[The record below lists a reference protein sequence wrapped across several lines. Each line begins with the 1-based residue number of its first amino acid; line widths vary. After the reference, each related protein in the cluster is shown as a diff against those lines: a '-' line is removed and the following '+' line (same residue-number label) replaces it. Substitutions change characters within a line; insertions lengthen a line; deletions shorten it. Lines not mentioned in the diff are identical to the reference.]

1 MRKPEPVVLIMA
13 AGTGGHV
20 FPALACA
27 EEFRSRGYR
36 VHWLG
41 AGRGIE
47 CRVVPQ
53 AGFTLHNI
61 SATGLR
67 GKGALQLI
75 KAPLQLL
82 GAFWQAWRLMRSI
95 RPVCVLG
102 MGGYVTGPG
111 GLAARLCGV
120 PLVIHEQN
128 AVAGTANRSL
138 ARFAARICQAFPGA
152 FADSNKLLTTGN
164 PVRTGLIIRALDKQQ
179 VSTPVRLLV
188 VGGSLG
194 AEPLN
199 RLLPEALAQV
209 DAQLRPDV
217 RHQCGEQ
224 HAQATR
230 QRYEAAGVEAQ
241 VAPFIEDMAEAYA
254 WADLVICRAGALTV
268 SELAV
273 MGRAA
278 FLVPLPHAIDDHQTK
293 NAEFLAQQGA
303 ALILAQHETTAS
315 QLAHHLTEVC
325 MNSHRLIDMAQQA
338 RALARPQATQQ
349 VVDACLEVA
358 RG

>member
-1 MRKPEPVVLIMA
+1 MAKTVLIMA

-20 FPALACA
+20 FPGLACA
-27 EEFRSRGYR
+27 EEFRSRGYQ

-47 CRVVPQ
+47 SRVVPA
-53 AGFTLHNI
+53 AGISLHNI
-61 SATGLR
+61 KATGLR
-67 GKGALQLI
+67 GKGVLRQVS
-75 KAPLQLL
+75 APLQLL
-82 GAFWQAWRLMRSI
+82 AALWQAWRLMRRL

-138 ARFAARICQAFPGA
+138 ARFAARICQAFPGT
-152 FADSNKLLTTGN
+152 FASSDKLRTTGN
-164 PVRTGLIIRALDKQQ
+164 PVRAELVARAQDKQQ
-179 VSTPVRLLV
+179 VASPVQLLV

-199 RLLPEALAQV
+199 RLLPQSLALLPAE
-209 DAQLRPDV
+209 LRPQV

-224 HAQATR
+224 HAGVTR
-230 QRYEAAGVEAQ
+230 QRYQEAGVEAEVQ
-241 VAPFIEDMAEAYA
+241 PFIDDMAAAYG

-268 SELAV
+268 SELAI
-273 MGRAA
+273 MGRAS
-278 FLVPLPHAIDDHQTK
+278 FLIPLPHAIDDHQSK
-293 NAEFLAQQGA
+293 NAEFLAQQQA
-303 ALILAQHETTAS
+303 ARVLPQGQLTAETLAEHLI
-315 QLAHHLTEVC
+315 EVF
-325 MNSHRLIDMAQQA
+325 MNSHRLIEMAQQA
-338 RALARPQATQQ
+338 RMLARPRAAQQ
-349 VVDACLEVA
+349 VADTCLEVA
-358 RG
+358 HG

>member
-1 MRKPEPVVLIMA
+1 MAKTILIMA

-20 FPALACA
+20 FPGLACA
-27 EEFRSRGYR
+27 EEFRSRGYE

-47 CRVVPQ
+47 CRVVPA
-53 AGFTLHNI
+53 AGIQLHNI

-67 GKGALQLI
+67 GKGVLRLVS
-75 KAPLQLL
+75 APLQLL
-82 GAFWQAWRLMRSI
+82 GALWQSWRLMRRL

-138 ARFAARICQAFPGA
+138 ARFAARVCQAFPGA
-152 FADSNKLLTTGN
+152 FADSDKLLTTGN
-164 PVRTGLIIRALDKQQ
+164 PVRAELVARVQDKQQ
-179 VSTPVRLLV
+179 TTTPPQLLV

-199 RLLPEALAQV
+199 RLLPQALALLPEE
-209 DAQLRPDV
+209 LRPLV

-224 HAQATR
+224 HAEVTR
-230 QRYEAAGVEAQ
+230 QRYAQAGVTADVQ
-241 VAPFIEDMAEAYA
+241 PFIEDMAGAYA

-278 FLVPLPHAIDDHQTK
+278 FLVPLPHAIDDHQSK
-293 NAEFLAQQGA
+293 NAEFLAQQQA
-303 ALILAQHETTAS
+303 ALVLPQGQLTAETLAE
-315 QLAHHLTEVC
+315 HLTEVF
-325 MNSHRLIDMAQQA
+325 MNSRRLIEMAQQA
-338 RALARPQATQQ
+338 RTLARPQAAQQ
-349 VVDACLEVA
+349 VADICLEVA
-358 RG
+358 HG

>member
-1 MRKPEPVVLIMA
+1 MQPKVLIMA

-27 EEFRSRGYR
+27 EEFTARGYQ

-47 CRVVPQ
+47 SRVVPA
-53 AGFTLHNI
+53 AGIELHNI

-67 GKGALQLI
+67 GKGVLQLV

-82 GAFWQAWRLMRSI
+82 TALWQSWRLVRRL

-111 GLAARLCGV
+111 GLAAKLCGV

-138 ARFAARICQAFPGA
+138 ARYAARVCQAFPGA

-164 PVRTGLIIRALDKQQ
+164 PVRAQLIAQVTDQQQ
-179 VSTPVRLLV
+179 VNQPVRLLV

-199 RLLPEALAQV
+199 KLVPAALAVV
-209 DAQLRPDV
+209 DVELRPEV

-224 HAQATR
+224 HAELTQ
-230 QRYEAAGVEAQ
+230 QRYVDAGVEAQ
-241 VAPFIEDMAEAYA
+241 VAPFIDDMAEAYA

-268 SELAV
+268 SELAI

-293 NAEFLAQQGA
+293 NAEFLAQQQA
-303 ALILAQHETTAS
+303 ALLLPQQQTSAEELAARM
-315 QLAHHLTEVC
+315 TEVL
-325 MNSHRLIDMAQQA
+325 MNSHRLIEMGANA
-338 RALARPQATQQ
+338 RALARPQAAQQ
-349 VVDACLEVA
+349 VVDACVEVA
-358 RG
+358 HG

>member
-1 MRKPEPVVLIMA
+1 M
-13 AGTGGHV
+13 

-27 EEFRSRGYR
+27 DELRARGYQ

-47 CRVVPQ
+47 CRVVPA
-53 AGFTLHNI
+53 AGIELHNI

-67 GKGALQLI
+67 GKGMARLLT
-75 KAPLQLL
+75 APWQLL
-82 GAFWQAWRLMRSI
+82 GALWQSWRLMRRL

-111 GLAARLCGV
+111 GLAARLCGI

-138 ARFAARICQAFPGA
+138 ARFAARICQAFPGV
-152 FADSNKLLTTGN
+152 FSSSGRLLTTGN
-164 PVRTGLIIRALDKQQ
+164 PVRAELVARVQDKQQ
-179 VSTPVRLLV
+179 VASPARLLV

-199 RLLPEALAQV
+199 KLLPAALALLP
-209 DAQLRPDV
+209 AELRPQV
-217 RHQCGEQ
+217 RHQSGEQ
-224 HAQATR
+224 HAEVTR
-230 QRYEAAGVEAQ
+230 ERYAEAGVAAD
-241 VAPFIEDMAEAYA
+241 VSPFVDDMAAAYV

-278 FLVPLPHAIDDHQTK
+278 FLIPLPHAIDDHQSK
-293 NAEFLAQQGA
+293 NAEFLAQHQA
-303 ALILAQHETTAS
+303 ALVLPQRQLTAKLLAER
-315 QLAHHLTEVC
+315 LTEVF
-325 MNSHRLIDMAQQA
+325 MNSQRLIEMAQEA
-338 RALARPQATQQ
+338 RKLARPDAAKQ

-358 RG
+358 RA

>member
-27 EEFRSRGYR
+27 EAFRNSGYR

-47 CRVVPQ
+47 CKVVPQ

-67 GKGALQLI
+67 GKGVQQLI
-75 KAPLQLL
+75 KAPVQLL
-82 GAFWQAWRLMRSI
+82 AALWQAWRLLRRL

-111 GLAARLCGV
+111 GMAARLCGV

-152 FADSNKLLTTGN
+152 FADSPRLLTTGN
-164 PVRTGLIIRALDKQQ
+164 PVRADLLIRALDKQQ
-179 VSTPVRLLV
+179 VGTPVRLLV

-199 RLLPEALAQV
+199 KLLPAALAQV
-209 DAQLRPDV
+209 DLQLRPDV

-224 HAQATR
+224 HAEVTR
-230 QRYEAAGVEAQ
+230 QRYAEAGVAAQ
-241 VAPFIEDMAEAYA
+241 VSPFIEDMAEAYA

-268 SELAV
+268 SELAI

-278 FLVPLPHAIDDHQTK
+278 FLVPLPHAIDDHQSK

-303 ALILAQHETTAS
+303 ALILSQHETCAS
-315 QLAHHLTEVC
+315 QLAQHLTEVC
-325 MNSHRLIDMAQQA
+325 MNSHRLIEMAQQA
-338 RALARPQATQQ
+338 RKVAKPHATQQ

>member
-1 MRKPEPVVLIMA
+1 MAKNILIMA

-27 EEFRSRGYR
+27 EEFRARGYQ

-47 CRVVPQ
+47 CRVVPA
-53 AGFTLHNI
+53 AGIELHNI
-61 SATGLR
+61 SASGLR
-67 GKGALQLI
+67 GKGVLQLLR
-75 KAPLQLL
+75 APLQLA
-82 GAFWQAWRLMRSI
+82 GALWQAWRLLRRI

-138 ARFAARICQAFPGA
+138 AHFAARICQAFPGT

-164 PVRTGLIIRALDKQQ
+164 PVRTELVMRAADKQQ
-179 VSTPVRLLV
+179 VACPVRLLV

-199 RLLPEALAQV
+199 RLLPAALALL
-209 DAQLRPDV
+209 APELRPEV
-217 RHQCGEQ
+217 RHQCGDQ
-224 HAQATR
+224 HAQVTR
-230 QRYEAAGVEAQ
+230 QRYAEAGVEAQ
-241 VAPFIEDMAEAYA
+241 VMPFIDDMAEAYA

-268 SELAV
+268 SELAI

-278 FLVPLPHAIDDHQTK
+278 FLVPLPHAIDDHQSK
-293 NAEFLAQQGA
+293 NAEFLAQQQA
-303 ALILAQHETTAS
+303 ARVLPQGQISPEVLAQ
-315 QLAHHLTEVC
+315 HLTEVF
-325 MNSHRLIDMAQQA
+325 MNSDRLIEMAQQA
-338 RALARPQATQQ
+338 RALARPQATVQ
-349 VVDACLEVA
+349 VVDACLGVA

>member
-1 MRKPEPVVLIMA
+1 M
-13 AGTGGHV
+13 

-27 EEFRSRGYR
+27 DELRARGYQ

-47 CRVVPQ
+47 CRVVPA
-53 AGFTLHNI
+53 AGIELHNI

-67 GKGALQLI
+67 GKGMARLLT
-75 KAPLQLL
+75 APWQLL
-82 GAFWQAWRLMRSI
+82 GALWQSWRLMRRL

-111 GLAARLCGV
+111 GLAARLCGI

-138 ARFAARICQAFPGA
+138 ARFAARICQAFPGV
-152 FADSNKLLTTGN
+152 FSSSGRLLTTGN
-164 PVRTGLIIRALDKQQ
+164 PVRAELVARVQDKQQ
-179 VSTPVRLLV
+179 VASPARLLV

-199 RLLPEALAQV
+199 KLLPAALALLP
-209 DAQLRPDV
+209 AELRPQV
-217 RHQCGEQ
+217 RHQSGEQ
-224 HAQATR
+224 HAEVTR
-230 QRYEAAGVEAQ
+230 ERYAEAGVAAD
-241 VAPFIEDMAEAYA
+241 VSPFVDDMAAAYV

-278 FLVPLPHAIDDHQTK
+278 FLIPLPHAIDDHQSK
-293 NAEFLAQQGA
+293 NAEFLAQHQA
-303 ALILAQHETTAS
+303 ALVLPQRQLTAELLAEQ
-315 QLAHHLTEVC
+315 LTEVF
-325 MNSHRLIDMAQQA
+325 MNSQRLIEMAQEA
-338 RALARPQATQQ
+338 RKLARPDAAKQ

-358 RG
+358 RA

>member
-1 MRKPEPVVLIMA
+1 MPKTILIMA

-20 FPALACA
+20 FTALACA
-27 EEFRSRGYR
+27 EELRSRGYQ

-47 CRVVPQ
+47 CRVVPA
-53 AGFTLHNI
+53 AGIELHNI
-61 SATGLR
+61 AATGLR
-67 GKGALQLI
+67 GKGMLQLI

-82 GAFWQAWRLMRSI
+82 GALWQSWRLMRRL
-95 RPVCVLG
+95 RPACVLG

-138 ARFAARICQAFPGA
+138 ARFAKRICQAFPGA
-152 FADSNKLLTTGN
+152 FADGDKVLTTGN
-164 PVRTGLIIRALDKQQ
+164 PVRAELVIRALDKQQ
-179 VSTPVRLLV
+179 VATPPRLLV

-199 RLLPEALAQV
+199 KLLPAALGLLPQE
-209 DAQLRPDV
+209 LRPEV

-224 HAQATR
+224 HAEITR
-230 QRYEAAGVEAQ
+230 QRYTGAGVEAQ
-241 VAPFIEDMAEAYA
+241 VAPFIDDMAEAYV
-254 WADLVICRAGALTV
+254 WADLVICRSGALTV

-273 MGRAA
+273 MGRAS
-278 FLVPLPHAIDDHQTK
+278 FLVPLPHAIDDHQSK
-293 NAEFLAQQGA
+293 NAGFLAQRGA
-303 ALILAQHETTAS
+303 ALILPQTDTSPEV
-315 QLAHHLTEVC
+315 LAEHLTEVF
-325 MNSHRLIDMAQQA
+325 MNSHRLIEMAQQA
-338 RALARPQATQQ
+338 RTLARPQAAQQ
-349 VVDACLEVA
+349 VVDICLEVA

>member
-1 MRKPEPVVLIMA
+1 MSDKILIMA

-27 EEFRSRGYR
+27 EEFRARGYE

-47 CRVVPQ
+47 ARVVPA
-53 AGFTLHNI
+53 AGIELHNI

-67 GKGALQLI
+67 GKGIGQLLR
-75 KAPLQLL
+75 APLQLL
-82 GAFWQAWRLMRSI
+82 GALWQSWRLLRRL

-111 GLAARLCGV
+111 GIAARLCGI

-128 AVAGTANRSL
+128 AVAGTANKAL
-138 ARFAARICQAFPGA
+138 ARHALRVCQAFPGA
-152 FADSNKLLTTGN
+152 FPASDKLLTTGN
-164 PVRTGLIIRALDKQQ
+164 PVRAGLLAAREE
-179 VSTPVRLLV
+179 VRSPSNPPRVLV

-199 RLLPEALAQV
+199 KLLPEALALLDEQLQV
-209 DAQLRPDV
+209 DV

-224 HAQATR
+224 HVEVTQ
-230 QRYEAAGVEAQ
+230 QRYANVGVAADVF
-241 VAPFIEDMAEAYA
+241 PFIDDMAAAYA

-268 SELAV
+268 SELAI
-273 MGRAA
+273 MGKAS
-278 FLVPLPHAIDDHQTK
+278 FLVPLPHAIDDHQSK
-293 NAEFLAQQGA
+293 NAEFLAAQGA
-303 ALILAQHETTAS
+303 AVILPQRDTDAAR
-315 QLAHHLTEVC
+315 LAKHLTEVF
-325 MNSHRLIDMAQQA
+325 MDNQRLTTMGQQA
-338 RALARPQATQQ
+338 RQLAQPQATQQ

>member
-1 MRKPEPVVLIMA
+1 MQPQPKVLIMA

-27 EEFRSRGYR
+27 DEFRARGYQ

-47 CRVVPQ
+47 CRVVPA
-53 AGFTLHNI
+53 AGIELHNI

-67 GKGALQLI
+67 GKGLLHLMR
-75 KAPLQLL
+75 APLQLL
-82 GAFWQAWRLMRSI
+82 GAFWQSWRLIHRL

-102 MGGYVTGPG
+102 MGGYVSGPG
-111 GLAARLCGV
+111 GLAARLCRV

-138 ARFAARICQAFPGA
+138 ARYAARVCQAFPGA
-152 FADSNKLLTTGN
+152 FADSEKLLTTGN
-164 PVRTGLIIRALDKQQ
+164 PVRAELVAQAEDKQQ
-179 VSTPVRLLV
+179 VNQPIRLLV
-188 VGGSLG
+188 IGGSLG

-199 RLLPEALAQV
+199 TLVPAALALV
-209 DAQLRPDV
+209 DTQLRPEV

-224 HAQATR
+224 HAEITR
-230 QRYEAAGVEAQ
+230 QRYADAGVEAQ
-241 VAPFIEDMAEAYA
+241 VAPFIDDMAAAYA

-268 SELAV
+268 SELAI
-273 MGRAA
+273 MGRAS

-293 NAEFLAQQGA
+293 NAEFLAQQQA
-303 ALILAQHETTAS
+303 ALLLSQKQTSPEELAARM
-315 QLAHHLTEVC
+315 TEVF
-325 MNSHRLIDMAQQA
+325 MNSHKLVEMAQQA
-338 RALARPQATQQ
+338 RVLARPQAAQQ
-349 VVDACLEVA
+349 VVDACVEVTH
-358 RG
+358 G

>member
-1 MRKPEPVVLIMA
+1 MQPKVLIMA

-27 EEFRSRGYR
+27 EEFTARGYQ

-47 CRVVPQ
+47 SRVVPA
-53 AGFTLHNI
+53 AGIELHNI

-67 GKGALQLI
+67 GKGLLQLL

-82 GAFWQAWRLMRSI
+82 GALWQSWRLVRRL

-111 GLAARLCGV
+111 GLAAKLCGV

-138 ARFAARICQAFPGA
+138 ARYAARVCQAFPGA

-164 PVRTGLIIRALDKQQ
+164 PVRAQLIAQVTDQQQ
-179 VSTPVRLLV
+179 VNQPVRLLV

-199 RLLPEALAQV
+199 KLVPAALAVV
-209 DAQLRPDV
+209 DVELRPEV

-224 HAQATR
+224 HAELTQ
-230 QRYEAAGVEAQ
+230 QRYVDAGVEAQ
-241 VAPFIEDMAEAYA
+241 VAPFIDDMAEAYA

-268 SELAV
+268 SELAI

-293 NAEFLAQQGA
+293 NAEFLAQQQA
-303 ALILAQHETTAS
+303 ALLLPQQQTSAEELAARM
-315 QLAHHLTEVC
+315 TEVL
-325 MNSHRLIDMAQQA
+325 MNSHRLIEMGANA
-338 RALARPQATQQ
+338 RALARPQAAQQ
-349 VVDACLEVA
+349 VVDACVEVA
-358 RG
+358 HG

>member
-1 MRKPEPVVLIMA
+1 M
-13 AGTGGHV
+13 

-27 EEFRSRGYR
+27 DELRARGYQ

-47 CRVVPQ
+47 CRVVPA
-53 AGFTLHNI
+53 AGIELHNI

-67 GKGALQLI
+67 GKGMARLLT
-75 KAPLQLL
+75 APWQLL
-82 GAFWQAWRLMRSI
+82 GALWQSWRLMRRL

-111 GLAARLCGV
+111 GLAARLCGI

-138 ARFAARICQAFPGA
+138 ARFAARICQAFPGV
-152 FADSNKLLTTGN
+152 FSSSGRLLTTGN
-164 PVRTGLIIRALDKQQ
+164 PVRAELVARVQDKQQ
-179 VSTPVRLLV
+179 VASPARLLV

-199 RLLPEALAQV
+199 KLLPAALALLP
-209 DAQLRPDV
+209 AELRPQV
-217 RHQCGEQ
+217 RHQSGEQ
-224 HAQATR
+224 HAEVTR
-230 QRYEAAGVEAQ
+230 ERYAEAGVAAD
-241 VAPFIEDMAEAYA
+241 VSPFVDDMAAAYV

-273 MGRAA
+273 MGRAS
-278 FLVPLPHAIDDHQTK
+278 FLIPLPHAIDDHQSK
-293 NAEFLAQQGA
+293 NAEFLAQHQA
-303 ALILAQHETTAS
+303 ALVLPQRQLTAELLAEQ
-315 QLAHHLTEVC
+315 LTEVF
-325 MNSHRLIDMAQQA
+325 MNSQRLIEMAQEA
-338 RALARPQATQQ
+338 RKLARPDAAKQ

-358 RG
+358 RA

>member
-1 MRKPEPVVLIMA
+1 MQPKVLIMA

-27 EEFRSRGYR
+27 EEFAARGYQ

-47 CRVVPQ
+47 SRVVPA
-53 AGFTLHNI
+53 AGIELHNI

-67 GKGALQLI
+67 GKGVLQLV

-82 GAFWQAWRLMRSI
+82 GALWQSWRLVRRL

-111 GLAARLCGV
+111 GLAAKLCGV

-138 ARFAARICQAFPGA
+138 ARYAARVCQAFPGA

-164 PVRTGLIIRALDKQQ
+164 PVRAQLIAQVTEPQQ
-179 VSTPVRLLV
+179 ASRPVRLLV

-199 RLLPEALAQV
+199 KLVPAALALV
-209 DAQLRPDV
+209 DTELRPEV

-224 HAQATR
+224 HAEPTR
-230 QRYEAAGVEAQ
+230 QRYADAGVEAQ
-241 VAPFIEDMAEAYA
+241 VAAFIDDMAEAYA

-268 SELAV
+268 SELAI
-273 MGRAA
+273 MGRGA

-293 NAEFLAQQGA
+293 NAEFLAQQQA
-303 ALILAQHETTAS
+303 ALLLPQQQTSAEELAARM
-315 QLAHHLTEVC
+315 TEVF
-325 MNSHRLIDMAQQA
+325 MNSHRLIEMGANA
-338 RALARPQATQQ
+338 RALARPQAAQQ
-349 VVDACLEVA
+349 VVDACVEVA
-358 RG
+358 HG

>member
-1 MRKPEPVVLIMA
+1 MPETILIMA

-27 EEFRSRGYR
+27 EELRNRGYR

-47 CRVVPQ
+47 CRVVPA
-53 AGFTLHNI
+53 AGIELHNI

-67 GKGALQLI
+67 GKGVLQLVL
-75 KAPLQLL
+75 APLQLL
-82 GAFWQAWRLMRSI
+82 GALWQSWRLLRRI

-152 FADSNKLLTTGN
+152 FADSDKLLTTGN
-164 PVRTGLIIRALDKQQ
+164 PVRAELVIRALDKQQ
-179 VSTPVRLLV
+179 VSSPVRLLV

-199 RLLPEALAQV
+199 RLLPAALALLEPR
-209 DAQLRPDV
+209 LRPEV

-224 HAQATR
+224 HAEVTR
-230 QRYEAAGVEAQ
+230 QRYAEAA
-241 VAPFIEDMAEAYA
+241 VAARVQPFIDDMAEAYA

-278 FLVPLPHAIDDHQTK
+278 FLVPLPHAIDDHQSK
-293 NAEFLAQQGA
+293 NAEFLAQQQA
-303 ALILAQHETTAS
+303 ALVLPQQHTSPEVLAQ
-315 QLAHHLTEVC
+315 HLTEVF
-325 MNSHRLIDMAQQA
+325 MNSHRLIEMAQQA
-338 RALARPQATQQ
+338 RKLARPQAAQQ

>member
-1 MRKPEPVVLIMA
+1 MHKTILIMA

-27 EEFRSRGYR
+27 EELRSRGYN

-47 CRVVPQ
+47 CRVVPA
-53 AGFTLHNI
+53 AGIELHNI
-61 SATGLR
+61 AASGLR
-67 GKGALQLI
+67 GKGAGQLL
-75 KAPLQLL
+75 KAPWQLL
-82 GAFWQAWRLMRSI
+82 GALWQSWRLI
-95 RPVCVLG
+95 RRLRPACVLG

-111 GLAARLCGV
+111 GLAAWLCRV

-138 ARFAARICQAFPGA
+138 VRFASRVCQAFPGA
-152 FADSNKLLTTGN
+152 FADSDKLITTGN
-164 PVRTGLIIRALDKQQ
+164 PVRTELVIRALDKQQ
-179 VSTPVRLLV
+179 VSVPPRMLV

-199 RLLPEALAQV
+199 KLLPAALALL
-209 DAQLRPDV
+209 APQLRPEV
-217 RHQCGEQ
+217 RHQCGEE
-224 HAQATR
+224 HLEVTR
-230 QRYEAAGVEAQ
+230 QRYADAGVVAE
-241 VAPFIEDMAEAYA
+241 VAPFIDNMAEAYA

-273 MGRAA
+273 MGRAS
-278 FLVPLPHAIDDHQTK
+278 FLVPLPHAIDDHQSK
-293 NAEFLAQQGA
+293 NAEFLAQRQA
-303 ALILAQHETTAS
+303 ARIMPQKDTTPQVLAA
-315 QLAHHLTEVC
+315 HLTEVF
-325 MNSHRLIDMAQQA
+325 MNSHRLIEMAQQA
-338 RALARPQATQQ
+338 RTLARPQAAQQ
-349 VVDACLEVA
+349 VVDICLEVA